1 MTLFEVSAADKY
13 SVSTVQKTV
22 QDIRGLYPPRAHHPY
37 HPYIRRILHP
47 AHTRCVGSS
56 ITAPV
61 AKEAEYPWFVF
72 HALTPSSFLAF
83 YEFEAM
89 SALLAHRLPERLD
102 LRVDLLIR
110 KPSH

>member
-1 MTLFEVSAADKY
+1 
-13 SVSTVQKTV
+13 
-22 QDIRGLYPPRAHHPY
+22 
-37 HPYIRRILHP
+37 
-47 AHTRCVGSS
+47 
-56 ITAPV
+56 V